1 MTLTNTLAWIGL
13 GCVGAIALTLT
24 ILLGSYLLELIE
36 RSTMRW
42 LPMFRILY
50 QFYQSLPKSKFA
62 YQSRYFLAIYDRKEL
77 RFTHVEALTSEY
89 QNEDEHERA
98 RDEFRQRL
106 RKKTEV
112 SE

>member
-1 MTLTNTLAWIGL
+1 LTLTNTLAWIGL
-13 GCVGAIALTLT
+13 GCVGAIALTIT
-24 ILLGSYLLELIE
+24 ILLGSYLLQMIE

-50 QFYQSLPKSKFA
+50 RFYQSLPKSEFA
-62 YQSRYFLAIYDRKEL
+62 YKSRYFLALYDRNEL
-77 RFTHVEALTSEY
+77 RFTYVEALTGEY
-89 QNEDEHERA
+89 QNEEEHERA
-98 RDEFRQRL
+98 RDELKQRL